1 MPRCPATGSIVKLQ
15 TERVR
20 LALAFSDG
28 QRRDVKLDIAEERIH
43 EIEQLASKGRIIG
56 PGELDRLVDQTQ
68 PLVDEAADQKL
79 NAEDTARLQEVATR
93 SVRVL
98 ESVEAQVDPG
108 AQEQLEEA
116 KSVSATGVS
125 VTSVVVA
132 ATNGRQPIVITPQ
145 VPVQAPTRTPV
156 PPTEEP
162 TEAVESPTSESTA
175 EATQDPEATATTSD
189 PDSPSN
195 SVVIGDALVDLGAI
209 KLYAL
214 TAGQLKIP
222 CRGRGAA
229 GTWTTCLRPVCR
241 TCSPSACKTSE
252 SFVVLNTRSG
262 DMYWYVSP
270 NRDNRYDEVQM
281 RIDRNGQVF
290 IADPG
295 VLRLFYGDAA
305 EIPISIMQSI
315 EVLPATVEEP
325 PTTSTVIPQAP

>member
-125 VTSVVVA
+125 VTSVVVRCHQRPPADRHHA
-132 ATNGRQPIVITPQ
+132 AGAGAGAYPHAGP
-145 VPVQAPTRTPV
+145 A
-156 PPTEEP
+156 TEEP
-162 TEAVESPTSESTA
+162 TEAVESPRRNRRPKLRRIQKRRLRRPIPTVHRTA
-175 EATQDPEATATTSD
+175 WSSVMPHSWTLAR
-189 PDSPSN
+189 SN
-195 SVVIGDALVDLGAI
+195 S
-209 KLYAL
+209 
-214 TAGQLKIP
+214 
-222 CRGRGAA
+222 
-229 GTWTTCLRPVCR
+229 
-241 TCSPSACKTSE
+241 
-252 SFVVLNTRSG
+252 TR
-262 DMYWYVSP
+262 
-270 NRDNRYDEVQM
+270 
-281 RIDRNGQVF
+281 
-290 IADPG
+290 
-295 VLRLFYGDAA
+295 
-305 EIPISIMQSI
+305 
-315 EVLPATVEEP
+315 
-325 PTTSTVIPQAP
+325 